1 MEMYRPELFGK
12 KEETTNSG
20 FSTTTSGYNTTDSN
34 YSTADN
40 TYSSQMYSEEGD
52 NSIPKAVIKVI
63 GVGGGGGN
71 AVNRMIKTGLHGV
84 EFWAMNTDAQA
95 LSRSETQNRIRIGDN
110 ITHGLGCGS
119 DPAKGEKSAEESK
132 DEILKAIEG
141 SHMVFIT
148 AGMGGGTGT
157 GAAPVIAQIAKQ
169 INALTVAVV
178 TKPFVFEGPKRQK
191 AAMDGIEKLKDV
203 VDAIIVIPNQKLIE
217 ILDKK
222 KTANEAYMAAD
233 NILMKGVQG
242 ITDIITFPGL
252 INVDFADVETV
263 MKSSGTAIMGMGK
276 ASGEGRA
283 VEAAKQAISHPL
295 LETSIVGASGVIV
308 NITSGPDI
316 SIAEI
321 SEANEIIRNAVSD
334 EATYIFGQVQNDK
347 IQGDIQ
353 ITVIATGV
361 EMKNVNTPLGMN
373 KNAGPADPLSSILG
387 GSSNIAPANSN
398 NITPS
403 IGSPNLSPE
412 RQTREKAIDILD
424 LPPFFQK

>member
-12 KEETTNSG
+12 KEETTDL
-20 FSTTTSGYNTTDSN
+20 GYNTTDSN
-34 YSTADN
+34 YNTSAN
-40 TYSSQMYSEEGD
+40 TYTTQMYSEED
-52 NSIPKAVIKVI
+52 DSAIPKAIIKVI

-71 AVNRMIKTGLHGV
+71 AVNRMIKQGLHGV
-84 EFWAMNTDAQA
+84 EFWVMNTDAQA
-95 LSRSETQNRIRIGDN
+95 LSKAETQNRIRIGN
-110 ITHGLGCGS
+110 NVTKGLGCGA
-119 DPAKGEKSAEESK
+119 DPAKGQKSAEESK

-157 GAAPVIAQIAKQ
+157 GAAPVIAQMAKQ

-178 TKPFVFEGPKRQK
+178 TKPFEFEGPKREK
-191 AAMDGIEKLKDV
+191 IAIEGIEKLRDV
-203 VDAIIVIPNQKLIE
+203 VDAIIVIPNQKLLDV
-217 ILDKK
+217 LDKK

-242 ITDIITFPGL
+242 ITDIITYPGL

-263 MKSSGTAIMGMGK
+263 MKSSGTAIMGMGR

-316 SIAEI
+316 GIAEI
-321 SEANEIIRNAVSD
+321 SEANRIIRSAVSD
-334 EATYIFGQVQNDK
+334 DATYIFGQVQNDK
-347 IQGDIQ
+347 IQGDLQ
-353 ITVIATGV
+353 ITVIATGF
-361 EMKNVNTPLGMN
+361 EMKNVTTPLGMV
-373 KNAGPADPLSSILG
+373 KNAGPVDPLSSILG
-387 GSSNIAPANSN
+387 GSPNIAPANSN

>member
-12 KEETTNSG
+12 KEETTNSSY
-20 FSTTTSGYNTTDSN
+20 STTSSYSSTGSVENTS
-34 YSTADN
+34 DN
-40 TYSSQMYSEEGD
+40 TYTTQMYTTEGD
-52 NSIPKAVIKVI
+52 KAIPQAIIKVV

-71 AVNRMIKTGLHGV
+71 AVNRMIQAGLHGV

-95 LSRSETQNRIRIGDN
+95 LSISEAQNRIRIGDKV
-110 ITHGLGCGS
+110 THGLGCGS
-119 DPAKGEKSAEESK
+119 DPSRGEKSAEESK
-132 DEILKAIEG
+132 EEIIKALEG

-157 GAAPVIAQIAKQ
+157 GAAPVIAQVAKQ

-178 TKPFVFEGPKRQK
+178 TQPFEFEGPKREK
-191 AAMDGIEKLKDV
+191 IALEGIEKLKDV
-203 VDAIIVIPNQKLIE
+203 VDAIIVIPNQKLLDV
-217 ILDKK
+217 LDKK
-222 KTANEAYMAAD
+222 KTANEAYYAAD

-242 ITDIITFPGL
+242 ITDIITYTGL

-263 MKSSGTAIMGMGK
+263 MKSSGTAIMGIGK

-316 SIAEI
+316 GIAEI
-321 SEANEIIRNAVSD
+321 SEANRIIRNAVSD
-334 EATYIFGQVQNDK
+334 DANYILGQVQNDK
-347 IQGDIQ
+347 IQGDLQ
-353 ITVIATGV
+353 ITVIATGF
-361 EMKNVNTPLGMN
+361 EMKNNAISSPLGMA
-373 KNAGPADPLSSILG
+373 KNAGPVDPLSSILG
-387 GSSNIAPANSN
+387 GSSNMNSANTN
-398 NITPS
+398 NTPS
-403 IGSPNLSPE
+403 IGSGNLSPE
-412 RQTREKAIDILD
+412 RQMRDKAIDILE